1 MSIESAKEFY
11 NRVATDPSLRAQI
24 ESSSSEERITLLQG
38 LGYNFTQEEWEAAT
52 AEILETASI
61 DEELNEIELEAV
73 AGGITNWIRG
83 IFPGVIALYGV
94 IYPKPETYL

>member
-1 MSIESAKEFY
+1 MSIESAKAFY
-11 NRVATDPSLRAQI
+11 QRVTTEPSFRAQI
-24 ESSSSEERITLLQG
+24 ESYSGEERITFLQG

-73 AGGITNWIRG
+73 AGGTTNWIKA

-94 IYPKPETYL
+94 IYPKPDTHI